1 VKTRTILAALFILTA
16 SFAAAS
22 AQDAAATYA
31 AKCKMCHGA
40 DGKPSGMGKNMGARD
55 LTAPPAST
63 ESDSEWITITTKGK
77 NKMPAYD
84 GKLTS
89 DQISSVVKY
98 MRTIK

>member
-1 VKTRTILAALFILTA
+1 MKTRTILAALFLLTA

-40 DGKPSGMGKNMGARD
+40 DGKPSPMGQKLGARD
-55 LTAPPAST
+55 LTAPPAAK

-77 NKMPAYD
+77 NKMPAYN
-84 GKLTS
+84 GKLTA
-89 DQISSVVKY
+89 DQIGGVVKFI
-98 MRTIK
+98 RTLK

>member
-1 VKTRTILAALFILTA
+1 MLAALFLLTA

-22 AQDAAATYA
+22 AQDAAGTYA

-40 DGKPSGMGKNMGARD
+40 DGKPSTMGQKLGARD

-77 NKMPAYD
+77 NKMPSYD
-84 GKLTS
+84 GKLTA
-89 DQISSVVKY
+89 DQISGLVKY
-98 MRTIK
+98 IRTIK